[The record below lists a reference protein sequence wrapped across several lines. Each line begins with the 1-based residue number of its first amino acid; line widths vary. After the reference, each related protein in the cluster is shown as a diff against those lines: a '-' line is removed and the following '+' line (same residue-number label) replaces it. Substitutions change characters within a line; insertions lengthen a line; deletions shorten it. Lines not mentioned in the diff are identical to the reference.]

1 MVHIAGAEVAVAGF
15 LVALFARESKA
26 FVIASGAL
34 VDIAFAVGQ
43 VLQVL
48 DGKASVVGDPAGAA
62 EVVGVVEVDV
72 GLVVVDALCV
82 GNRMLKLAVVGD
94 QLGLQTFRN
103 LIHIDFQFVV
113 GR

>member
-1 MVHIAGAEVAVAGF
+1 MVHIACTEISVSRF
-15 LVALFARESKA
+15 LVALFAGESKA
-26 FVIASGAL
+26 LTVAGDAL
-34 VDIAFAVGQ
+34 VNIAFAVGQ

-48 DGKASVVGDPAGAA
+48 DGKASVVGNPAGAA

-82 GNRMLKLAVVGD
+82 GNHMPKLVVVGD